1 MFLLE
6 SLYDL
11 YRSVVVRTK
20 SFILWSIDIS
30 CDGFVR
36 YEHDHIELILWLAD
50 FFSEL
55 WNLFDLWFFKCFFMS
70 RCLVEE
76 TRVVDLLTDYILNWY
91 DIIIKLCGF
100 LEWTIILGVYCGL
113 MVVKLKMWQQ
123 KLIEIALEYT
133 EP

>member
-20 SFILWSIDIS
+20 SFILWSIDNS
-30 CDGFVR
+30 CHGFVR

-76 TRVVDLLTDYILNWY
+76 TRVVDLLTDYILIWY

>member
-1 MFLLE
+1 
-6 SLYDL
+6 
-11 YRSVVVRTK
+11 
-20 SFILWSIDIS
+20 
-30 CDGFVR
+30 
-36 YEHDHIELILWLAD
+36 
-50 FFSEL
+50 
-55 WNLFDLWFFKCFFMS
+55 MS